1 MSKKRWSKDTICI
14 KGGYNPTP
22 GNPIAAP
29 LVQSTSYNFEN
40 ADQVANLF
48 DLKESGHLYS
58 RISNPTVSYLEEK
71 FTKLEGG
78 VGAVAVSSGQ
88 AATLLAIL
96 NICQAG
102 DHIISTSAI
111 YGGTF
116 NLLSTTLK
124 KLGIETTFIS
134 TDISK
139 EEILSNIKPNT
150 RLLFGETIGNPGL
163 NVLDLKKFASAA
175 KEAQIP
181 LIVDNTVATPYLLN
195 PFEHGANIVVHSTSK
210 YADGHSIALGGI
222 IVDGGN
228 FNWNNGK
235 FDCLVEPDESYH
247 GLQYVDT
254 FGESAYI
261 VKLRVTLLRDLGSSM
276 SPFNAFLTNLGLET
290 LHLRMERHS
299 SNALALAKYLQQHP
313 KVTWVSYP
321 LLETQKDYEVA
332 REYLPKGA
340 SGILTFG
347 IKGEVEAAKELIDEL
362 ELVKLVVHLGDVRT
376 TLLHP
381 ASTTHRQ
388 LSEKDLIST
397 GVTKDLIRVS
407 VGVENIEDI
416 INDFEQALNKVG
428 K

>member
-1 MSKKRWSKDTICI
+1 MSKKEWGKETICI

-29 LVQSTSYNFEN
+29 LFQSTSYNFEN

-88 AATLLAIL
+88 AAAFLAVL

-102 DHIISTSAI
+102 DHVISISTI
-111 YGGTF
+111 YGGTY
-116 NLLSTTLK
+116 NLLATTLK
-124 KLGIETTFIS
+124 RLGIETTFIS
-134 TDISK
+134 PDISK
-139 EEILSNIKPNT
+139 EEILSKVKPNT
-150 RLLFGETIGNPGL
+150 RLLYGETIGNPGL

-175 KEAQIP
+175 KEAEIP
-181 LIVDNTVATPYLLN
+181 FIVDNTLATPYLLN
-195 PFEHGANIVVHSTSK
+195 PFEYGANIVIHSTSK
-210 YADGHSIALGGI
+210 YADGHSVALGGI

-228 FNWNNGK
+228 FNWSNGK

-261 VKLRVTLLRDLGSSM
+261 VKLRVTLLRDLGSTM

-313 KVTWVSYP
+313 KVNWVSYP
-321 LLETQKDYEVA
+321 LLETQKDYEVV

-347 IKGEVEAAKELIDEL
+347 IKGGVEAAKKLIDEL
-362 ELVKLVVHLGDVRT
+362 KLVKLVVHLGDVRT

-388 LSEKDLIST
+388 LSEEDMVST

-407 VGVENIEDI
+407 VGIENIDDI
-416 INDFEQALNKVG
+416 INDFEQALKKVG
-428 K
+428 E